1 MPLDFILLLVKLFID
16 IHKLYFILFSTESK
30 KEIITMY
37 MYIHEMLR
45 TFQNK
50 NNIYTSPFCTV
61 DGMYLIIY
69 LLTLHSY
76 KMCNLLTLP

>member
-1 MPLDFILLLVKLFID
+1 
-16 IHKLYFILFSTESK
+16 
-30 KEIITMY
+30 MY

-45 TFQNK
+45 TFHNK

-69 LLTLHSY
+69 LHIKCATF
-76 KMCNLLTLP
+76 

>member
-1 MPLDFILLLVKLFID
+1 
-16 IHKLYFILFSTESK
+16 
-30 KEIITMY
+30 MY